1 MSFLGEVVTSPY
13 FYIPLFIK
21 VLAGSFLASSYATGL
36 FIPFIQE
43 FTRVPLVNTYQT
55 FFDSGRTDAFPY
67 PFGMLLA
74 MSSLYVLIHYV
85 QDVIT
90 PLSLF
95 LFRVPL
101 IIADISILLVLLSWF
116 KQHTKTVYLLYWMSP
131 VLFYITYIHGQLD
144 SIPIALLFIA
154 LFCIS
159 KKRDVLGLT
168 VFGVACATKMS
179 VVLIFPLIVV
189 YLMKEREKK
198 MITYLQMLMPGLVF
212 FGINAPVIFSQGFY
226 ELVFKTKEQFKV
238 LNLFFSFTEDIRVY
252 VVPCMF
258 LLLIFYF
265 TRLKR
270 YTRNIFMAFLAIAFS
285 LLLLAIP
292 PHQGWYF
299 WVIPFVVYL
308 YIQLPSS
315 KHFSLYVLSFA
326 YFIYFL
332 VTKDSDFGSV
342 SWMFFPPVDTVYSL
356 FESHGVNPNVV
367 VSLAFTFLQA
377 SLLYVVYTVYRYGLF
392 EYTQQKLYYRPFIL
406 GIAGDSGS
414 GKSTLASSLASVFSS
429 IHTTVIKG
437 DDMHKWERG
446 HEKWNK
452 YTHLDP
458 LANDLHSEIETLR
471 KIETDEV
478 FFRKMY
484 DHTQGTF
491 TKPKKITPKRL
502 VIFEGLHA
510 FFLEKVR
517 QSFDMRVY
525 VSPEEQVRLHWK
537 ILRDASKR
545 GYSKEKVLT
554 ILEQRKDDSVS
565 FISVQE
571 KHADVVFSLRN
582 AVSLGD
588 RLGDETVTL
597 DLSLFV
603 TCSNDV
609 YLEPF
614 LKAVS
619 SYTHVDYAIFDT
631 KQHVKIHGTITEQDA
646 TSIASLLFSQMDDIT
661 DEEVEWKGG
670 YEGVVQLF
678 TVYYLFEK
686 VKLMRYGKQ

>member
-1 MSFLGEVVTSPY
+1 MTS
-13 FYIPLFIK
+13 
-21 VLAGSFLASSYATGL
+21 
-36 FIPFIQE
+36 
-43 FTRVPLVNTYQT
+43 
-55 FFDSGRTDAFPY
+55 FPY
-67 PFGMLLA
+67 PFGMLLI
-74 MSSLYVLIHYV
+74 MSFFYTLTHHL

-90 PLSLF
+90 PVSLF
-95 LFRVPL
+95 LFRIPL
-101 IIADISILLVLLSWF
+101 IVADVSILLILLSWF
-116 KQHTKTVYLLYWMSP
+116 KQHTKVVYFLYWMSP

-144 SIPIALLFIA
+144 SIPIALLFA
-154 LFCIS
+154 SLFFIS
-159 KKRDVLGLT
+159 RKKDVLGL
-168 VFGVACATKMS
+168 VIFGLACATKMS
-179 VVLIFPLIVV
+179 VVLILPLIVV
-189 YLMKEREKK
+189 YLLKERERK
-198 MITYLQMLMPGLVF
+198 IGSYLRMLLPGLVF

-238 LNLFFSFTEDIRVY
+238 LNLFFSFTQDVRLY

-258 LLLIFYF
+258 LLLMFYF
-265 TRLKR
+265 ARLKR

-308 YIQLPSS
+308 YIQLPPS
-315 KHFSLYVLSFA
+315 KHFSLHILSCA
-326 YFIYFL
+326 YFVYFL
-332 VTKDSDFGSV
+332 VSKDSDFGSV
-342 SWMFFPPVDTVYSL
+342 AWMFFPSIGTVYSL
-356 FESHGVNPNVV
+356 FETHGVDPNVA

-392 EYTQQKLYYRPFIL
+392 EYTQQKLYYKPFIL

-414 GKSTLASSLASVFSS
+414 GKSTLASSLTSVFSS
-429 IHTTVIKG
+429 VHTTVVKG

-471 KIETDEV
+471 KIEADEV
-478 FFRKMY
+478 FFRKTY

-491 TKPKKITPKRL
+491 TQPKKIAPKRL

-588 RLGDETVTL
+588 NLGDENVTL
-597 DLSLFV
+597 DLSLFI
-603 TCSNDV
+603 TCSNDA

-619 SYTHVDYAIFDT
+619 SYVHVDYAIFDT
-631 KQHVKIHGTITEQDA
+631 KQHVKIHGVVTTQDNEN
-646 TSIASLLFSQMDDIT
+646 IASLLFDQMDDIT
-661 DEEVEWKGG
+661 DEEVKWKGG
-670 YEGVVQLF
+670 YEGVMQIF

-686 VKLMRYGKQ
+686 VKLLRYGKR